1 MITSAEAIAR
11 HRARA
16 GVAIIAALGG
26 IVVIGALIAG
36 VFFVSTQES
45 QISGGSLVHERAFRA
60 AELGLNT
67 TLANWDNSAMGALPV
82 GGMATLTY
90 SGQGWVDTVLV
101 TKLTQR
107 SFSILSAATA
117 GTGRLAR
124 SRKRTLLSIR
134 LSAPGFNFLGA
145 LTVRGGTTIGGSS
158 FINGANTNPTTW
170 TGCPVATDTK
180 AGLAIADSTLITYSG
195 CPGGGCVAG
204 SPRLLQ
210 TPAANDTTNYFK
222 FGDED
227 WATLTSAAT
236 KVLTGNVTVSSVNP
250 VVTNGV
256 CDKSVAENWGA
267 PSHTTPANACE
278 NYFPII
284 HAKGLTSTLK
294 LTGNKGQGILLVDGD
309 LEISG
314 GFEFY
319 GPVIVRGRLK
329 STGTG
334 GKLNGGVMAANVDL
348 EQNLVSGNATIT
360 YSSCAVAEA
369 IAGSANPR
377 RIVQRAWTEVY

>member
-1 MITSAEAIAR
+1 MRIQRKGIAI
-11 HRARA
+11 
-16 GVAIIAALGG
+16 VAALGG

-45 QISGGSLVHERAFRA
+45 QISGGTLVHERAFRA

-67 TLANWDNSAMGALPV
+67 TLAQWDSPGMYTLPV
-82 GGMATLTY
+82 GGMATLAYAGT
-90 SGQGWVDTVLV
+90 GWVDTVV
-101 TKLTQR
+101 ITKITPR
-107 SFSILSAATA
+107 AFSILSSATA

-124 SRKRTLLSIR
+124 SRKQTLLSIR
-134 LSAPGFNFLGA
+134 LSAPDFDFLGA
-145 LTVRGGTTIGGSS
+145 LTVRGTTQIGGSS
-158 FINGANTNPTTW
+158 LINGTNTNPPTW
-170 TGCPVATDTK
+170 SGCAAVSNTL
-180 AGLAIADSTLITYSG
+180 AGVAIADSTQISYSG
-195 CPGGGCVAG
+195 CISGSCVSG
-204 SPRLLQ
+204 SPRILQ
-210 TPAANDTTNYFK
+210 DPTAGDTTNYFQ

-227 WATLTSAAT
+227 WTTLTAAAT
-236 KVLTGNVTVSSVNP
+236 KIITGNATLSSINPSVTD
-250 VVTNGV
+250 GV
-256 CDKSVAENWGA
+256 CNRSAASNWGA
-267 PSHTTPANACE
+267 PVHTTPANACE

-284 HAKGLTSTLK
+284 HAKGATSTLK

-319 GPVIVRGRLK
+319 GPVIVRGRIK

-348 EQNLVSGNATIT
+348 EQNTVLGDATIN
-360 YSSCAVAEA
+360 YSSCAVEKA

-377 RIVQRAWTEVY
+377 RLVQRAWTEVH

>member
-1 MITSAEAIAR
+1 MLR
-11 HRARA
+11 RRA
-16 GVAIIAALGG
+16 GIAIVAALGG

-67 TLANWDNSAMGALPV
+67 TLANWDAPGMYALPT
-82 GGMATLTY
+82 GGMDTMVYAGT
-90 SGQGWVDTVLV
+90 GWVDTVVV
-101 TKLTQR
+101 TKLTGR
-107 SFSILSAATA
+107 AYSLLSSATA
-117 GTGRLAR
+117 GAGRLAR
-124 SRKRTLLSIR
+124 SRKQTLLSIR
-134 LSAPGFNFLGA
+134 LSAPDFDFLGA
-145 LTVRGGTTIGGSS
+145 LTVRGVTQIGGSS
-158 FINGANTNPTTW
+158 LINGTNTNPSGW
-170 TGCPVATDTK
+170 SGCASPTDTL
-180 AGLAIADSTLITYSG
+180 AGVAIADSTQISYSG
-195 CPGGGCVAG
+195 CTSGSCVRG
-204 SPRLLQ
+204 SPRVLQ
-210 TPAANDTTNYFK
+210 DPTAGDTTNYFQ

-227 WATLTSAAT
+227 WKTLTASAN
-236 KVLTGNVTVSSVNP
+236 KIITGNATMSSINP
-250 VVTNGV
+250 AVTNGV
-256 CDKSVAENWGA
+256 CDKSVASNWGA
-267 PSHTTPANACE
+267 PVHTSPANACE

-284 HAKGLTSTLK
+284 YAKGSTSTLK

-319 GPVIVRGRLK
+319 GPVIVRGRIK

-348 EQNLVSGNATIT
+348 EQNTVLGDATIT
-360 YSSCAVAEA
+360 YSSCAVEKA

-377 RIVQRAWTEVY
+377 RLVQRAWTEVH

>member
-1 MITSAEAIAR
+1 MLKR
-11 HRARA
+11 RA
-16 GVAIIAALGG
+16 GIAIIAALGG

-45 QISGGSLVHERAFRA
+45 QISGGTLVHERAFRA

-67 TLANWDNSAMGALPV
+67 TLANWDAPTMYELPL
-82 GGMATLTY
+82 GGMKTMVY
-90 SGQGWVDTVLV
+90 SGTGWVDTVVV
-101 TKLTQR
+101 TKITAR
-107 SFSILSAATA
+107 AFSILSSATA

-124 SRKRTLLSIR
+124 SRKQTLLSIR
-134 LSAPGFNFLGA
+134 LSAPNFNFLGA
-145 LTVRGGTTIGGSS
+145 LTVRGATQIGGSS
-158 FINGANTNPTTW
+158 LINGTNTNPTTW
-170 TGCPVATDTK
+170 AGCPGATDST
-180 AGLAIADSTLITYSG
+180 AGLAIADSSLITYSG
-195 CPGGGCVAG
+195 CPGGTCVAG
-204 SPRLLQ
+204 LPRVLQSP
-210 TPAANDTTNYFK
+210 TANDTTNYFK

-227 WATLTSAAT
+227 WASLTAAAD
-236 KVLTGNVTVSSVNP
+236 KIITGNATLSQINP

-256 CDKSVAENWGA
+256 CAQSDPSNWGA

-284 HAKGLTSTLK
+284 HAKGTTSILK

-319 GPVIVRGRLK
+319 GPVIVRGRIR

-348 EQNLVSGNATIT
+348 EQNTVLGDATIT
-360 YSSCAVAEA
+360 YSSCAVEKA

-377 RIVQRAWTEVY
+377 RLVQRAWTEVH

>member
-1 MITSAEAIAR
+1 MRTKRKGIAI
-11 HRARA
+11 
-16 GVAIIAALGG
+16 VAALGG

-45 QISGGSLVHERAFRA
+45 QISGGMLVHERAFRA

-67 TLANWDNSAMGALPV
+67 TLANWDAPVMYALPT
-82 GGMATLTY
+82 GGMHTMVY
-90 SGQGWVDTVLV
+90 SGTGWVDTVVV

-107 SFSILSAATA
+107 AYSMLSSATA
-117 GTGRLAR
+117 GSGRLAR

-134 LSAPGFNFLGA
+134 LSALDFGFLGA
-145 LTVRGGTTIGGSS
+145 LTVRGATQIGGSS
-158 FINGANTNPTTW
+158 LINGTNTNPSGW
-170 TGCPVATDTK
+170 GGCSTPTDTL
-180 AGLAIADSTLITYSG
+180 AGVAIADSSQITFSG
-195 CPGGGCVAG
+195 CSTGSCVRG
-204 SPRLLQ
+204 SPRILQ
-210 TPAANDTTNYFK
+210 DPTTGDTTKYFE

-227 WATLTSAAT
+227 WNTLTAAAT
-236 KVLTGNVTVSSVNP
+236 KIISGNATLSSINP

-256 CDKSVAENWGA
+256 CDKSVTSNWGA
-267 PSHTTPANACE
+267 PVHTSPANACQ

-284 HAKGLTSTLK
+284 YAKGSTSTLK

-319 GPVIVRGRLK
+319 GPVIVRGRIK

-348 EQNLVSGNATIT
+348 EQNTVLGDAMIT
-360 YSSCAVAEA
+360 YSSCAVEKA

-377 RIVQRAWTEVY
+377 RLVQRAWTEVH